1 MGASTNHP
9 LVLLTL
15 GLAAMTEYVI
25 PPFPGD
31 TVTLLGAV
39 LVSAYDWN
47 LLLVFLALMLGSV
60 VGSALAYA
68 LGRRWSRTRLVTG
81 NPRLATLV
89 ARFERHGIW
98 LLAINRFLPGI
109 RPLFFVAAGLAKMPT
124 GLVLL
129 VSALSAA
136 LWNALLMILGASVG
150 KNLGAIESWFRTYTL
165 IAWLVLVSGAVIA
178 VVVMLVRRRS
188 AAQAAADQDAQN

>member
-9 LVLLTL
+9 LVLLIL
-15 GLAAMTEYVI
+15 GLAAMIEYVV

-31 TVTLLGAV
+31 TITLLGAV

-47 LLLVFLALMLGSV
+47 LALVFLALMLGSL

-68 LGRRWSRTRLVTG
+68 LGRRWARTQLVTG
-81 NPRLATLV
+81 NPRLARLV
-89 ARFERHGIW
+89 ARFERHGVW

-109 RPLFFVAAGLAKMPT
+109 RPLFFVAAGLAKMPA

-129 VSALSAA
+129 VSAVSAG

-150 KNLGAIESWFRTYTL
+150 KNLGAIESWFRTYTT
-165 IAWLVLVSGAVIA
+165 IAWLVLASCALVAVITII
-178 VVVMLVRRRS
+178 VRRRS
-188 AAQAAADQDAQN
+188 AAARA